1 VHFTFLRFG
10 KMPQLRVF
18 AGIFPEGGNLRHT
31 KLTLKN
37 VGLTQLTHPLN
48 VQSAPNDF
56 CQGSNE

>member
-1 VHFTFLRFG
+1 
-10 KMPQLRVF
+10 MPQLEVF